1 MEDKAIIELFWAR
14 SQQAIAE
21 TADKYGQRLHR
32 LSMNILHNH
41 EDAQECVNDTYHATW
56 NTLPPQKPDF
66 FFAYLARLAR
76 NFSFGRY
83 DYNHA
88 KKRTATIVTLSRELE
103 CCIPASDELEQKSES
118 AEIGKALSAF
128 LREQKKEMRR
138 VFIQRYWYAQSIR
151 DIAKDCGISESKVKS
166 MLFRMREKL
175 RIYLEKEGIT
185 I

>member
-21 TADKYGQRLHR
+21 TADKYGQRLHQ

-41 EDAQECVNDTYHATW
+41 EDAQECINDTYHVAW
-56 NTLPPQKPDF
+56 NTLPPEKPDF
-66 FFAYLARLAR
+66 FFAYLARITR

-88 KKRTATIVTLSRELE
+88 KKRSADIVALSRELE
-103 CCIPASDELEQKSES
+103 NCVPASNELEKKADSE
-118 AEIGKALSAF
+118 EIGKALNAF
-128 LREQKKEMRR
+128 LREQSEQMRR
-138 VFIQRYWYAQSIR
+138 VFIQRYWYTQSIS
-151 DIAKDCGISESKVKS
+151 DIAKDCRISESKVKS
-166 MLFRMREKL
+166 MLFRMRGKL
-175 RIYLEKEGIT
+175 KIHLEKEGIV

>member
-1 MEDKAIIELFWAR
+1 M
-14 SQQAIAE
+14 
-21 TADKYGQRLHR
+21 
-32 LSMNILHNH
+32 
-41 EDAQECVNDTYHATW
+41 
-56 NTLPPQKPDF
+56 
-66 FFAYLARLAR
+66 
-76 NFSFGRY
+76 
-83 DYNHA
+83 
-88 KKRTATIVTLSRELE
+88 E
-103 CCIPASDELEQKSES
+103 CCIPASNELEQKSES

-175 RIYLEKEGIT
+175 KIYLEKEGIT